1 MPLQMAVSDAS
12 PSLQLE
18 VVPSTSST
26 TADSFVRIR
35 VYSSASKAQHSTPPA
50 LCEDGQQTGVKADS
64 SPISHAEDDSGIPA
78 WFRDSNAKGTG
89 VVPQDW
95 QVLNLKVGEGYPA
108 VPPISE
114 FTERAADSNTSTA
127 EAVRDAFHT
136 VVGELEG
143 PLTVSV
149 LGEVWQARLADV

>member
-1 MPLQMAVSDAS
+1 MAVSDAS

-18 VVPSTSST
+18 VVPSSTSST
-26 TADSFVRIR
+26 TADSYVHIR
-35 VYSSASKAQHSTPPA
+35 VHSSAAKGQHSTLPP
-50 LCEDGQQTGVKADS
+50 LIEDGQQKGLKAES
-64 SPISHAEDDSGIPA
+64 SPISNTEDESGIPA
-78 WFRDSNAKGTG
+78 WFRDANAKGTG

-95 QVLNLKVGEGYPA
+95 QVLNLKVAEGYPA

-114 FTERAADSNTSTA
+114 FSERAADSNTSTA

-143 PLTVSV
+143 PLTISV